1 MLRSFVEVLP
11 FQSFQLLFTTKFYKL
26 ITGSLVSA
34 ILILPVT
41 FAPLTSFHASKWGA
55 GHLKGFSSFGPYREN
70 SSSLAKYA
78 LTICYYR
85 TFTLLYFELC
95 LSVIQAGNQSIH
107 TRPAFFFGPWIGKNA
122 GQNDNLLHEGKAS
135 EWCFHWSSRSQFLLI
150 SGFCQQVVC
159 GMPLQAFWW
168 EK

>member
-1 MLRSFVEVLP
+1 MLRSFVEILP

-26 ITGSLVSA
+26 ITGSIVSA
-34 ILILPVT
+34 MLILPVT

-55 GHLKGFSSFGPYREN
+55 GHSKGFSSFGPYREN

-95 LSVIQAGNQSIH
+95 LSVIQAANQSIH
-107 TRPAFFFGPWIGKNA
+107 TRQTFSLGRGLERMQAKMIIYSTREKQVRGVFIEA
-122 GQNDNLLHEGKAS
+122 VAH
-135 EWCFHWSSRSQFLLI
+135 SSS
-150 SGFCQQVVC
+150 
-159 GMPLQAFWW
+159 
-168 EK
+168 

>member
-1 MLRSFVEVLP
+1 MLRSFVEILP

-41 FAPLTSFHASKWGA
+41 FALLTSFHA
-55 GHLKGFSSFGPYREN
+55 YREN

-95 LSVIQAGNQSIH
+95 LSVIQAANQSIH
-107 TRPAFFFGPWIGKNA
+107 TRQTFSLGRGLERMQAKMIIYSTREKQVRGVFIEA
-122 GQNDNLLHEGKAS
+122 VAH
-135 EWCFHWSSRSQFLLI
+135 SSS
-150 SGFCQQVVC
+150 
-159 GMPLQAFWW
+159 
-168 EK
+168 